1 MKLFLIENEI
11 PVEEINGWIT
21 LIAHISPSLEVDE
34 KKILSE
40 VWLECNDDDEKEK
53 DCDGEKMDVLIGQLK
68 VNNDH

>member
-1 MKLFLIENEI
+1 MKSFLIEHEI

-21 LIAHISPSLEVDE
+21 LIAHISPSLEVDD

-40 VWLECNDDDEKEK
+40 VWLECNDDEKEE

-68 VNNDH
+68 VDNNH